1 MRRPFQKLET
11 PEYYGV
17 NNAIN
22 IRIPVEEGES
32 IGAWCIRPD
41 QDGRVRSDDRWKAI
55 TSNPNFERINSF
67 NQSPLNCDNSTL
79 DAKVPSCDD
88 VDHQRFDEVREYL
101 SDPDEIVIL
110 YLHGTAETRSLGHR
124 RELYKKLQELGIVV
138 LAPDYRGYADSYG
151 GFSFR
156 TSESS
161 MSWDGAMS
169 LRFAKKHIHPKSKV
183 IVWGHSLGTG
193 VTSKLANDVL
203 QEKWRPDAYVLE
215 APFNK
220 MVDEVESFA
229 IAKPFKYLINIQT
242 IIENID
248 LAFDNETLIK
258 NIKEPIFIMHAE
270 DDGIIPFR
278 LGKRLFDVAE
288 TNSCNARFFP
298 FEKCLHLGHDNIYSA
313 DQFQEVVKVIINT
326 VKE

>member
-1 MRRPFQKLET
+1 MAQQYLVNPIRHACYEVSTFLLSKIICTPFLRRPFQKLET

-22 IRIPVEEGES
+22 IRIPVADGES
-32 IGAWCIRPD
+32 IGAWYIRPD
-41 QDGRVRSDDRWKAI
+41 QDGRVSSDDRWKAI

-161 MSWDGAMS
+161 MSWDAAMS
-169 LRFAKKHIHPKSKV
+169 LRFVQKHIHPKSKV

-193 VTSKLANDVL
+193 VTSKLG
-203 QEKWRPDAYVLE
+203 K
-215 APFNK
+215 
-220 MVDEVESFA
+220 
-229 IAKPFKYLINIQT
+229 
-242 IIENID
+242 
-248 LAFDNETLIK
+248 K
-258 NIKEPIFIMHAE
+258 N
-270 DDGIIPFR
+270 
-278 LGKRLFDVAE
+278 
-288 TNSCNARFFP
+288 
-298 FEKCLHLGHDNIYSA
+298 YSP
-313 DQFQEVVKVIINT
+313 
-326 VKE
+326 